1 LEVGRKAYFRKP
13 EGRGMLYIHQLKDL
27 TQKSA
32 DIESVFILRE
42 LKQKTP
48 QPLTELKIMNYFSLF
63 FVSESEKNAMNRA
76 YGLIDA
82 VIQDIIQL
90 GKLEDPD
97 FEPINLQRAIS
108 MLKEIPDP
116 LINNLNYAKEIGAWQ
131 EEMSKEFAPLLNSIQ
146 HLSSQ
151 QERVSCN
158 NKLNAIFEKML
169 RTKDMAFNYRD
180 VVYEAQTSRMANLHE
195 SLSRG
200 FLFRTLLEEEIKKS
214 DFNIIKHRIAPSKLE
229 AVERINAR
237 VAEIKKGVD
246 AAYEV
251 NMRMLVWGLNI
262 YAYIKWMTT
271 PGQK

>member
-1 LEVGRKAYFRKP
+1 
-13 EGRGMLYIHQLKDL
+13 MLYIHQLKDL

-32 DIESVFILRE
+32 DIESVFIIRE

-48 QPLTELKIMNYFSLF
+48 LPLTELKVMNYFSLF

-76 YGLIDA
+76 YSLIDTT
-82 VIQDIIQL
+82 IQDILQL

-97 FEPINLQRAIS
+97 FEPVNLQRAIN

-131 EEMSKEFAPLLNSIQ
+131 EEMSKEFAPLLNTIP

-151 QERVSCN
+151 QERVACN
-158 NKLNAIFEKML
+158 NRLNSIFEKLL

-180 VVYEAQTSRMANLHE
+180 IIYEAQTSRMANLNE
-195 SLSRG
+195 SLTRG
-200 FLFRTLLEEEIKKS
+200 FLFRTLLEEEIKKH
-214 DFNIIKHRIAPSKLE
+214 DFNIIKHRIAPAKLE

-237 VAEIKKGVD
+237 AAEIKKGVD